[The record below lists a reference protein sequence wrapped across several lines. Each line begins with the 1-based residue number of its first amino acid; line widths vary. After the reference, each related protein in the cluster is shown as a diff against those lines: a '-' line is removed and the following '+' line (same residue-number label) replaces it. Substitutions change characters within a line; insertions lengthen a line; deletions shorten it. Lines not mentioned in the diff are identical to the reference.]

1 MTARLRGAMLGA
13 TLLASVACTAAWA
26 HDPKPQHGGSVVVAG
41 NYHVELVAK
50 GTQVEVYLLDHS
62 DKPVTTK
69 GRKGLAILVIE
80 GKSVRIPLESVEDK
94 RLSGTAPTA
103 MARAP
108 KGVVQITE
116 PTGGTVNA
124 RFN

>member
-1 MTARLRGAMLGA
+1 MKERTRGAAIGA
-13 TLLASVACTAAWA
+13 SLLASALCTPGWA
-26 HDPKPQHGGSVVVAG
+26 HDPKPQHGGSIVIAG
-41 NYHVELVAK
+41 GYHVELVTN

-103 MARAP
+103 MVRAP